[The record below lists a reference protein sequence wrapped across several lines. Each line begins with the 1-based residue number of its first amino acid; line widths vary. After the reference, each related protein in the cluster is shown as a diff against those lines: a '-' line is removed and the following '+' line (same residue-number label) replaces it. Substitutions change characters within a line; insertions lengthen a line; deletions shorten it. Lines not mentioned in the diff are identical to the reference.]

1 MIKRYYATKDNTITN
16 AFRENLSED
25 GQDANMGAS
34 DILEAFSI
42 YGQVESSLGVLS
54 AEEARILIEF
64 DITEIEADI
73 TAGEL
78 DATAKYY
85 LKLFNAPHGR
95 TLPLNFQLEVVP
107 LEEAW
112 EEGTGM
118 DMEDYRDLTYGK
130 GSSWK
135 QKGAGVAWTTLGGHF
150 PSGTPIMDLSLNSQ
164 TQPQLKLVL
173 IIQRCSLLEEPVTSS
188 RSPLSKHAGIPKQ
201 QTIGRLYCL
210 ENQTISISTMS

>member
-42 YGQVESSLGVLS
+42 YGQVEDSLGNLS
-54 AEEARILIEF
+54 TEEARILIEF
-64 DITEIEADI
+64 DITEIQADI
-73 TAGEL
+73 ASGEL

-95 TLPLNFQLEVVP
+95 TLPLDFQLQVVP

-112 EEGTGM
+112 EEGTGTGNLSAPHV
-118 DMEDYRDLTYGK
+118 RALFHG
-130 GSSWK
+130 GSSFLRISIARR
-135 QKGAGVAWTTLGGHF
+135 QYG
-150 PSGTPIMDLSLNSQ
+150 
-164 TQPQLKLVL
+164 QPQK
-173 IIQRCSLLEEPVTSS
+173 
-188 RSPLSKHAGIPKQ
+188 
-201 QTIGRLYCL
+201 
-210 ENQTISISTMS
+210 